1 MRSGS
6 GRANAIPVATILLAS
21 SALWGIE
28 LDRLVVHGA
37 LGGVVLLLRAAC
49 ARSMREEGLVATWG
63 SPRALLW
70 GATGFSLG
78 FTVAVLAGLGKW
90 RLLPSM
96 ILWGCLIAEACF
108 GVLLGRATRAQQD
121 RFASRLVRGATAG
134 ALSALILAAPTLLIA
149 DSSWD
154 EVWANLVTALT
165 IFVPLAAVLGLVS
178 PSAEAPRASIER
190 TSGGGT
196 PSLL

>member
-6 GRANAIPVATILLAS
+6 GRANAVPVATIILAS

-28 LDRLVVHGA
+28 LDRLAVHGA
-37 LGGVVLLLRAAC
+37 LGGVVLLLHAAY
-49 ARSMREEGLVATWG
+49 ARGVRKEGFAATWG
-63 SPRALLW
+63 PPRVLLW

-78 FTVAVLAGLGKW
+78 FIVAVLAGLGKW
-90 RLLPSM
+90 RMLPSTIM
-96 ILWGCLIAEACF
+96 WGCLIAEACF
-108 GVLLGRATRAQQD
+108 GVLLGRAARVRQE

-134 ALSALILAAPTLLIA
+134 ALSALIVAAPLLLVA
-149 DSSWD
+149 NWSWD
-154 EVWANLVTALT
+154 EILANLVTALT
-165 IFVPLAAVLGLVS
+165 VFVPLAAVLGLVS

-196 PSLL
+196 R